1 MISQSSATFINKQA
15 TGAGGYYK
23 PDKIKNIELLKDPSL
38 LKDNSNP
45 GLLRGPGNA
54 SPNSLAGG
62 RKLMGGAVNSQQS
75 MNHVYLNLK
84 DDLIEHF
91 DYEAVNQ

>member
-1 MISQSSATFINKQA
+1 MNKQA

-23 PDKIKNIELLKDPSL
+23 PEKIKNVELLKDPSL
-38 LKDNSNP
+38 LKDNSSSAQ
-45 GLLRGPGNA
+45 LRGPGNT

-62 RKLMGGAVNSQQS
+62 RKLMGGAVNSHQS
-75 MNHVYLNLK
+75 INLIYLNLK